1 MVRHQ
6 RQSSLVSFAI
16 GNNDFAKIF
25 GKQEAA
31 ERKIRDLAR
40 EYHPLTRKVI
50 DELYNA
56 NGGEDANTTA
66 TDKHLR
72 NTGNE
77 NSLETV
83 SKEAT
88 TVVVKKTY
96 VPPPHL

>member
-40 EYHPLTRKVI
+40 EYHPLTKKVV

-56 NGGEDANTTA
+56 NCGEEANTTA
-66 TDKHLR
+66 TVKHLK
-72 NTGNE
+72 NTDNE
-77 NSLETV
+77 SSLESV
-83 SKEAT
+83 PKEAT
-88 TVVVKKTY
+88 TIVKKTY